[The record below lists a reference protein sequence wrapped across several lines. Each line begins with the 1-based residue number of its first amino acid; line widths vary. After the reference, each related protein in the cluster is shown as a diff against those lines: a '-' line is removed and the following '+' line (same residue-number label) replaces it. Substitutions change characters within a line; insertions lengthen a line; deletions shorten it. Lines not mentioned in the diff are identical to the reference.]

1 MRRFPVWL
9 AAFAVVAACSAGGT
23 ASLPVSGH
31 ARIYHDSSGWSMK
44 IPAGWRALPF
54 SDTRGGITATGVQLS
69 NVRLPLPSLI
79 PGYPIQVNDRVLPG
93 RGIGL
98 IIAADPDPRLS
109 RGPVEKPPL
118 PAPNGRY
125 WSMGSSPA
133 GDPYLET
140 LWFRAHGMTF
150 IASAKIGS
158 LVTSHQLT
166 VVAAVIRSL
175 R

>member
-1 MRRFPVWL
+1 MRRFPIWL
-9 AAFAVVAACSAGGT
+9 AGLAVAACSAGGT
-23 ASLPVSGH
+23 ASLALSHH
-31 ARIYHDSSGWSMK
+31 AGIYHDSTGWSIK
-44 IPAGWRALPF
+44 VPAGWHALHF
-54 SDTRGGITATGVQLS
+54 SDTRDGVKATGIQLS

-79 PGYPIQVNDRVLPG
+79 PGYPIQVNNRVLPG

-98 IIAADPDPRLS
+98 IIATDPDPKLS
-109 RGPVEKPPL
+109 RGPVGKPPL

-125 WSMGSSPA
+125 WSIGSSLA
-133 GDPYLET
+133 GVPYLET
-140 LWFRAHGMTF
+140 LWFRADGMTF

-158 LVTSHQLT
+158 LVTSHQQR